1 VLALVLLVLVLAPAG
16 TSRAAANVQLGVNY
30 LGQPVLYNTGADGTS
45 GCSGPL
51 VGVYGSSAIKSFI
64 IQAGIDYCNTFADK
78 STAPDVEYSPGGDSC
93 PGMDYAA
100 DNSDGN
106 EIGASDVFYNSCAG
120 TQARNPNKMNDY
132 NGGQSGVTGIGVQ
145 PFIVIAQCP
154 GVNDLQGGSPHAP
167 VTDHQCTGSAPITSA
182 GCPSVFNMNFASP
195 NNLSVP
201 SSQIL
206 WDNSLSDWSQV
217 GGCAGLGPTLQQR
230 SPGSG
235 TRDTIC
241 FNIFGTNNDGLCA
254 NNSAAGTASTTGVEL
269 TDVCGNPYTTP
280 ATAPVDPAGTIGY
293 ATRSALVVNP
303 LQPTGGLAPLSGCGI
318 VQLNGVSGYN
328 GTCDPATLSTG
339 GTSSPSGT
347 NSEDGAPT
355 CNGDLDVVNGNVITW
370 GYEHLF
376 LNANSMNNTAAKD
389 FLVFVSATEDL
400 LLQQYGFVLNC
411 QMTVSRSQDG
421 GPYTALTTAASC

>member
-1 VLALVLLVLVLAPAG
+1 VLVLLLSVLVPAG
-16 TSRAAANVQLGVNY
+16 TLRAAGPATLGHNY
-30 LGQPVLYNTGADGTS
+30 LGQPVQFTTGTN
-45 GCSGPL
+45 GCTGML
-51 VGVYGSSAIKSFI
+51 VGVYGSSAIHSFI
-64 IQAGIDYCNTFADK
+64 QAAAADYCNTFADK
-78 STAPDVEYSPGGDSC
+78 STAPDVEYAAGGDSC
-93 PGMDYAA
+93 PGVDYAA
-100 DNSDGN
+100 DNTDGN
-106 EIGASDVFYNSCAG
+106 EIGASDVFLSSCAG
-120 TQARNPNKMNDY
+120 TQARNASKVIDY
-132 NGGQSGVTGIGVQ
+132 NGGQGGVTGIGVQ
-145 PFIVIAQCP
+145 PFEVIAQCP
-154 GVNDLQGGSPHAP
+154 GATDLQGGSPHAP
-167 VTDHQCTGSAPITSA
+167 SPDNRCTGSVPITAA
-182 GCPSVFNMNFASP
+182 GCPGTFSLNFAAP

-241 FNIFGTNNDGLCA
+241 FSIFGTNNDGLCA
-254 NNSAAGTASTTGVEL
+254 DNSAAGTASTTDVEL

-339 GTSSPSGT
+339 GSSSPSGI
-347 NSEDGAPT
+347 NAESGAAT

-370 GYEHLF
+370 GYEHLY
-376 LNANSMNNTAAKD
+376 LNSSSTANNTEAKD
-389 FLVFVSATEDL
+389 FIVFVAAAESL
-400 LLQQYGFVLNC
+400 LLQKYGFVLNC

-421 GPYTALTTAASC
+421 GPYTALTSAASC